1 MRFDSKIVKFILIA
15 VVLFLIYRYVSNKK
29 HRTESVKEFNNSKIY
44 FKYDNISD
52 NSVSL
57 KPILKKNKKIHNKRV
72 RFSLPQNFEIDENE
86 KQLIEKNI
94 EEHIQEKNY
103 EKDNTTELCQ
113 KKEVDLGESFKQK
126 LDKIKDCDKIIK
138 NNISLRDIYDDIV
151 VDYKKNQDFKDL
163 QPVINTRKDA
173 GFGLT
178 SYENTHWNY
187 QGENLINGGVD
198 NYGMYANDPN
208 LDSVAKF

>member
-15 VVLFLIYRYVSNKK
+15 VVLFLIYRYVSNKQ

-44 FKYDNISD
+44 FKYDNINN

-57 KPILKKNKKIHNKRV
+57 KPILKKKKKIHNRRV
-72 RFSLPQNFEIDENE
+72 RFNLPQNFDIDEDE
-86 KQLIEKNI
+86 KQLIEENI
-94 EEHIQEKNY
+94 EEEIQDKVNENK
-103 EKDNTTELCQ
+103 NTTKLCQ
-113 KKEVDLGESFKQK
+113 KKEVDLGESFIQK
-126 LDKIKDCDKIIK
+126 IDKIKGCDKIVN

-151 VDYKKNQDFKDL
+151 VDYRNNLDFKEL
-163 QPVINTRKDA
+163 QPVINTRKEA

-187 QGENLINGGVD
+187 QKENLINGGTD
-198 NYGMYANDPN
+198 NYGMLANDPK
-208 LDSVAKF
+208 LDTIAKF